1 MYINKVH
8 INNIRSI
15 QNFDMN
21 FDNHAGWHVIIGDNG
36 AGKST
41 IIRSIALAL
50 VGPDE
55 APALRQNWS
64 DWLRKKEEK
73 GRIDLKALENKD
85 HDNSFY
91 INQTNQKSNRENVII
106 YVSLKRKSN
115 KITYIT
121 MSTND
126 SKEVNA
132 KNHIWNNSSRWFS
145 ASYGPFRRFTG
156 GNKDWEKLYASNPK
170 LAAHLSAFGE
180 DIALTECVDWL
191 VKLNYK
197 RLENKIEGEILND
210 LSTFINHGDLLP
222 HQSVL
227 HEISSDGVFFKDG
240 NDNIISITELSD
252 GYRSVLSLIF
262 ELIRNLVLTYGKDKV
277 FENIRKGEMFIDLP
291 GVVLIDEIDAHL
303 HPTWQVKI
311 GQWFLKYFPSLQFI
325 VTTHS
330 PLICHA
336 AEKGS
341 VWQLATPGS
350 ETPSRQIKGI
360 ELQRLIYG
368 NVLEAFG
375 TEAFGHD
382 VTRSQASQTKLSRLA
397 RLNTKSIL
405 GKITKEEEE
414 ELAQLKIVL
423 PTGK

>member
-1 MYINKVH
+1 MYIQKVR
-8 INNIRSI
+8 IENIRSI
-15 QNFDMN
+15 EKFDMN
-21 FDNHAGWHVIIGDNG
+21 FAHPAGWHVIIGDNG

-41 IIRSIALAL
+41 IIRSMALAL
-50 VGPDE
+50 VGTNQ
-55 APALRQNWS
+55 AAALRQNWD
-64 DWLRKKEEK
+64 DWLKKGTEK
-73 GRIDLKALENKD
+73 GNMLLEVLRDKNYDYVKEFDYLYKDMVIPIQIKLIRIPPLLGGTSKVSTLSNTFEERKD
-85 HDNSFY
+85 
-91 INQTNQKSNRENVII
+91 E
-106 YVSLKRKSN
+106 SLWS
-115 KITYIT
+115 
-121 MSTND
+121 
-126 SKEVNA
+126 NA
-132 KNHIWNNSSRWFS
+132 KGWFS

-156 GNKDWEKLYASNPK
+156 GNKDSEKLYTSHPK

-197 RLENKIEGEILND
+197 KLEGKEEGKILDD
-210 LSTFINHGDLLP
+210 LKIFINHGDLLP

-227 HEISSDGVFFKDG
+227 HDINSDGVFFKDG
-240 NDNIISITELSD
+240 NDNIVSMTELSD

-262 ELIRNLVLTYGKDKV
+262 ELIRNLVLTYGRDLV
-277 FENIRKGEMFIDLP
+277 FENIRKGIMSIDLP

-341 VWQLATPGS
+341 VWKLAAPGS
-350 ETPSRQIKGI
+350 EAPSRQIKGI
-360 ELQRLIYG
+360 ELKRLIYG

-382 VTRSQASQTKLSRLA
+382 VTRSESSQEKMARLA
-397 RLNTKSIL
+397 RLNTKSII
-405 GKITKEEEE
+405 GKITAEEEQELE
-414 ELAQLKIVL
+414 ELKTVL
-423 PTGK
+423 PTGQ